1 MKEIDIP
8 ILWSKKIKPEN
19 REEMILRNIRL
30 KSMMFCEK
38 LFVRFYKTRT
48 DFTFMDIV
56 EDPHK
61 PHGYIRAIDFETS
74 TAHVVIPDVPGWDK
88 YVTEASVIHPILL
101 SCREDE
107 KYVIAF
113 FELFEKWELNKENVY
128 RTTKEDL
135 L

>member
-1 MKEIDIP
+1 MKEVDIP

-19 REEMILRNIRL
+19 REEMILGTSRI

-38 LFVRFYKTRT
+38 LFVRFYKTRA

-56 EDPHK
+56 EAPHK
-61 PHGYIRAIDFETS
+61 PHGCIKSIDFETS

-88 YVTEASVIHPILL
+88 YVTEESVIHPILL
-101 SCREDE
+101 SCREED

-113 FELFEKWELNKENVY
+113 FELFEKCELNKENVY
-128 RTTKEDL
+128 RTKEDL